1 MTESELKEVVE
12 VPTKTLS
19 IRINDEDYRFLSAL
33 AKEEKEDVSK
43 KMRELVDLG
52 RVMLAIE
59 KYKKSEASIEK
70 SARIAGVSISKMI
83 DILKEHGVEAN
94 LEYEDYLKGLK
105 SLQKVW

>member
-1 MTESELKEVVE
+1 MA
-12 VPTKTLS
+12 TKTLS
-19 IRINDEDYRFLSAL
+19 IRIDDDDYKFLSVL

-43 KMRELVDLG
+43 TVRELVDLG

-70 SARIAGVSISKMI
+70 AAKIAGVSISKVMEI
-83 DILKEHGVEAN
+83 FKEYSVEAN

-105 SLQKVW
+105 SIRKVW

>member
-1 MTESELKEVVE
+1 